1 MSRLPECRYRG
12 GERHYLQYDS
22 WTPPIELQPRNKGL
36 LCLHPKNTEVFNGGI
51 ALHIRIERC
60 RYCLDNEGC
69 PEGLR

>member
-12 GERHYLQYDS
+12 RRRHFLKYGVDD
-22 WTPPIELQPRNKGL
+22 PEIELQPRNRGL
-36 LCLHPKNTEVFNGGI
+36 LCLHPRCTEVFNGGI

-69 PEGLR
+69 PEGWR